1 MLDAWVRR
9 MAAAKVLMGEKEGIE
24 AELSGWLEL
33 LDRAVA
39 GEAWAETELSR
50 LVALHA
56 RNLGAEGRPAS
67 AVLMQIILL
76 DETLQEVGRAD
87 QTRELIQHL
96 LRLVAD
102 AHEAGVTQ
110 RLTAKHRKRLSA
122 MAPVIRLG
130 DRAVVGFLLGPMQPE
145 LLDALVGRVLREA
158 VRSGAK
164 VAVIDCL
171 GADRDDEIFHRTIAA
186 MQKQPPGDRLRLI
199 LTGLRD
205 PDRSRQELERFGVDL
220 ERVQVEEDI
229 NAVVASFTATAS

>member
-1 MLDAWVRR
+1 MLDAWIRR

-24 AELSGWLEL
+24 SELSGWLEL
-33 LDRAVA
+33 IDRTVA
-39 GEAWAETELSR
+39 GEAWAETELLR
-50 LVALHA
+50 LVAVHA

-67 AVLMQIILL
+67 AVLTQIILL
-76 DETLQEVGRAD
+76 DETLAEAGRAEE
-87 QTRELIQHL
+87 TRTLIQQL

-130 DRAVVGFLLGPMQPE
+130 ERAVVGFLLGPMQSE
-145 LLDALVGRVLREA
+145 LLDALVGRVLRET
-158 VRSGAK
+158 VRCGAE

-171 GADRDDEIFHRTIAA
+171 AADRDDELFHRTIAA
-186 MQKQPPGDRLRLI
+186 MQKQPPGDRLRVI

-205 PDRSRQELERFGVDL
+205 PERSRQDLARFGVDL
-220 ERVQVEEDI
+220 ERVSVEEDV
-229 NAVVASFTATAS
+229 NAVVAALIEQG